1 MSGRRLERELCQSEL
16 PAIITATYVEAAREK
31 GKRGGVGRG
40 EEERPQFQW

>member
-16 PAIITATYVEAAREK
+16 PAIIAATCVEAVREE

-40 EEERPQFQW
+40 EEERLQFQW